1 MCRRMYSCQAEA
13 ADQNFLT
20 KNSNLFVDDY
30 FKKLCLP
37 CVNNF
42 SLHPF
47 SASLHK
53 KILQDALSRS
63 PGGQGRGGHIK
74 EMEMLD
80 RKF

>member
-1 MCRRMYSCQAEA
+1 MNY
-13 ADQNFLT
+13 
-20 KNSNLFVDDY
+20 
-30 FKKLCLP
+30 
-37 CVNNF
+37 F

-63 PGGQGRGGHIK
+63 PGGRGGGVGGGSHIE